1 MTRLPSGRQ
10 LVRPSTPEALEA
22 FLQASP
28 GLHLYELGDLEEP
41 FFSRTRWW
49 ASAAED
55 GVLEAVI
62 LEYAAHHEPV
72 VIAMAA
78 MNDGGEEA
86 DVYAELIDFIAPEL
100 PERFYNHAT
109 EPARL
114 ALAAH
119 FQLSAPKPHTRMV
132 LADRAVVDVYPADG
146 EVSLGE
152 DDLEEL
158 LYLYEK
164 SYPDNAFDPRMLE
177 LEDAYTGL
185 RREGS
190 LVAVAGVHVLAPER
204 GVVSLGNITVHPDWR
219 GQGLGKQVTSSI
231 CRKVSARAHRA
242 LGLNVASHNA
252 PAIRTYEA
260 LGFREVVEFQEFH
273 AERERA

>member
-10 LVRPSTPEALEA
+10 LARPREPEELEQY
-22 FLQASP
+22 LQSSP

-41 FFSRTRWW
+41 FFSRTKWW
-49 ASAAED
+49 ASADRD

-78 MNDGGEEA
+78 MDDGGEDA
-86 DVYAELIDFIAPEL
+86 RVYAELIDAIAPEL
-100 PERFYNHAT
+100 PRRFYTHAT

-119 FQLSAPKPHTRMV
+119 FELSAPKPHTRMV
-132 LADRAVVDVYPADG
+132 LSERAMAESYPVDG

-152 DDLEEL
+152 EDLEEL
-158 LYLYEK
+158 LSLYEQ

-185 RREGS
+185 RRDGV
-190 LVAVAGVHVLAPER
+190 LVAVAGVHVLSLER
-204 GVVSLGNITVHPDWR
+204 GVASLGNITVHPARR
-219 GQGLGKQVTSSI
+219 GEGLGKQVTASI
-231 CRKVSARAHRA
+231 CRKLSMRAHRVI
-242 LGLNVASHNA
+242 GLNVASHNE
-252 PAIRTYEA
+252 PAIRTYKA
-260 LGFREVVEFQEFH
+260 LGFEEVVEFQEFH
-273 AERERA
+273 AQRA